1 VTFDPD
7 GQNPYAPLA
16 VSIDTRRPEAPLPEG
31 VRRFRLDPPRY
42 DKFQRIVLVQLLAVA
57 LMVFV
62 PAFTVVAI
70 LAHTSAT
77 NTIAIS
83 VLTFGWIVIARLVRI
98 RFARKANID
107 TYELLVSERTARRNL
122 SGFVSAEFLRPE
134 LTKIFEVPTG
144 LWLTSESPPH
154 SLFIASAVDHYAD
167 AYATFS
173 SWGKIEKLRG
183 IAAWSFARKQ
193 ARRQGAR
200 DLTMGTVLASDATLV
215 QELTMLRSISTTAG
229 LEQPRSRW
237 APVLRAAGIWF
248 ALVILFLAIWQF
260 LTPSAPS

>member
-1 VTFDPD
+1 M
-7 GQNPYAPLA
+7 
-16 VSIDTRRPEAPLPEG
+16 DTRRSEAPLPDG

-42 DKFQRIVLVQLLAVA
+42 DKFQRIVLVQLLV
-57 LMVFV
+57 LTLPVLVPVFAFLT
-62 PAFTVVAI
+62 AFT
-70 LAHTSAT
+70 HMSAT
-77 NTIAIS
+77 NVI
-83 VLTFGWIVIARLVRI
+83 VLGAMTAGWIVIARLVRI
-98 RFARKANID
+98 RFARKTNID

-134 LTKIFEVPTG
+134 LTKIYEVPTG

-154 SLFIASAVDHYAD
+154 SLFIASAVDHYAE
-167 AYATFS
+167 AHATFS

-183 IAAWSFARKQ
+183 VRAWSFARKQ

-200 DLTMGTVLASDATLV
+200 DLTMGTALASDPTLV

-237 APVLRAAGIWF
+237 APVLRAVGIWF
-248 ALVILFLAIWQF
+248 ALVILFLAVWQF
-260 LTPSAPS
+260 LSPTIRTR